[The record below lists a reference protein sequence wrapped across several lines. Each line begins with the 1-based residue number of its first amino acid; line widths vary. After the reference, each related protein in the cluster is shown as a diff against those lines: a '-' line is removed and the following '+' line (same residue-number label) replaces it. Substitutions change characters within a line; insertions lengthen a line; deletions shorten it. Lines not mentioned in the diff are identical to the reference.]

1 MNKNDLVYEFNDAMW
16 YLWHDGTIDNEDDFQ
31 TQLYQWLEDKVT
43 YEYDCKQYC
52 NELDYDIFEEHH
64 VYGKAENWYQAGY
77 NALYDLLDEHD
88 DALTY
93 DKMIRQHE
101 EA

>member
-16 YLWHDGTIDNEDDFQ
+16 YLWHDGTIDSEDNFQ

-52 NELDYDIFEEHH
+52 NELNYDIFEEHP
-64 VYGKAENWYQAGY
+64 VYGKAENWYQAAY
-77 NALYDLLDEHD
+77 NALFDLLSEHD

-93 DKMIRQHE
+93 DEMIRQHE

>member
-1 MNKNDLVYEFNDAMW
+1 MNIDDLVYEFNDDMW
-16 YLWHDGTIDNEDDFQ
+16 YLWHDGTIDDDDDFYNQ
-31 TQLYQWLEDKVT
+31 KHEWIDNKVIYT
-43 YEYDCKQYC
+43 YECKQIC
-52 NELDYDIFEEHH
+52 DELDYDIFEDHD
-64 VYGKAENWYQAGY
+64 VFGKAENWSQAAFA
-77 NALYDLLDEHD
+77 ALYDLLNEHD